1 MQKVSAGSVEESTY
15 LSGLDR
21 FRVRRRCGV
30 RVQRSHRRTLS
41 TKSDGARD
49 EPGSRARDEPT
60 RWAKPT
66 PQPWQTRFS
75 SSNRAALCKWKEGN
89 FVGCERHL

>member
-41 TKSDGARD
+41 TRITLIT
-49 EPGSRARDEPT
+49 E
-60 RWAKPT
+60 
-66 PQPWQTRFS
+66 
-75 SSNRAALCKWKEGN
+75 RAAQRSAQDRDSYFSKLLLLFRVFET
-89 FVGCERHL
+89 FISGCEQRAP

>member
-41 TKSDGARD
+41 TRITLIT
-49 EPGSRARDEPT
+49 E
-60 RWAKPT
+60 
-66 PQPWQTRFS
+66 
-75 SSNRAALCKWKEGN
+75 RAAQRSAQDRDSYFSEVTVVISCFRDVHIG
-89 FVGCERHL
+89 V